1 MQADRRGQGQRPK
14 QLTELDLRAL
24 LEALEEHDVRFVAIG
39 GIAVAAH
46 GYVRATEDLDLVPDP
61 SRDNIDR
68 LVTSL
73 VSLVATLPT
82 QAGRGFDPGRDADA
96 LRRGANLTADTRHG
110 GLDVVQRARGIPAY
124 AALEADAVESDV
136 LGIAVRI
143 CSLARL
149 REMKRAQGRAQDH
162 ADLENLPDG

>member
-1 MQADRRGQGQRPK
+1 M
-14 QLTELDLRAL
+14 TEFDLRAL
-24 LEALEEHDVRFVAIG
+24 LEALDERDVRFVAIG

-61 SRDNIDR
+61 DRENIDR
-68 LVTSL
+68 LVEAL
-73 VSLVATLPT
+73 VSLQATLPT
-82 QAGRGFDPGRDADA
+82 QDGRAFDAGRDAEA
-96 LRRGANLTADTRHG
+96 LRRGANLTADTRLG
-110 GLDVVQRARGIPAY
+110 ALDVVQKARGVPGY
-124 AALEADAVESDV
+124 AVLDEDAVESDV
-136 LGIAVRI
+136 LGIGVQI